1 LILTGVVVSSQTFR
15 FDGKVAWTTAAI
27 VLIQPL
33 FALGITELFHMS
45 HDEIRDIT
53 LISAIPGGFFG
64 LVFGKSFNSTPETAS
79 SGLIASYCVGAFSL
93 AGWML
98 VLTKYF

>member
-1 LILTGVVVSSQTFR
+1 MTHS
-15 FDGKVAWTTAAI
+15 
-27 VLIQPL
+27 
-33 FALGITELFHMS
+33 
-45 HDEIRDIT
+45 EIRDIT

-79 SGLIASYCVGAFSL
+79 SALIASYCIGAFSL